1 MISINKT
8 KQFADRN
15 SIKFFETSA
24 KLSTN
29 LFEIFKTLAFDIF
42 NWNDMMKV
50 GLFLNYYIM
59 ITQEKNYLNNNNQ
72 MNNPIK
78 SHEKFAFNYNMPQDI
93 VLRNTLQLKTKKT
106 HKLNPFKK
114 KVKIDNNINSKA
126 SNTLS
131 NNMLSLSLNS
141 LSNFKNS
148 LKFDRSKLE
157 KKSKSKEKSSSRL
170 NLKIIDKNKLKLD
183 HGCCKIS

>member
-1 MISINKT
+1 
-8 KQFADRN
+8 
-15 SIKFFETSA
+15 
-24 KLSTN
+24 
-29 LFEIFKTLAFDIF
+29 
-42 NWNDMMKV
+42 
-50 GLFLNYYIM
+50 
-59 ITQEKNYLNNNNQ
+59 

>member
-1 MISINKT
+1 
-8 KQFADRN
+8 
-15 SIKFFETSA
+15 
-24 KLSTN
+24 
-29 LFEIFKTLAFDIF
+29 
-42 NWNDMMKV
+42 
-50 GLFLNYYIM
+50 
-59 ITQEKNYLNNNNQ
+59 

-78 SHEKFAFNYNMPQDI
+78 THEKFAFNYNMPQDI

-106 HKLNPFKK
+106 YKLNPFKK
-114 KVKIDNNINSKA
+114 KVKTDNNTNNKPTS
-126 SNTLS
+126 TLS

-157 KKSKSKEKSSSRL
+157 KKSKPKSKEKSSSRL
-170 NLKIIDKNKLKLD
+170 NLRIIDKNRLKLD